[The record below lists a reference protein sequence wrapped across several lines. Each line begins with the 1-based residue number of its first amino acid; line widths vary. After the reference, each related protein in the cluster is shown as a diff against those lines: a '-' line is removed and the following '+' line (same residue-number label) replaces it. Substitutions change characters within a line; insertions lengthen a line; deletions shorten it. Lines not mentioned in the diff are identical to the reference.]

1 MQSFRESDTG
11 FADSRFPTEV
21 FFLDKKQRQGFRFGL
36 FLVTIGIV
44 YGDIGTSPMYVMKSI
59 LEGNGGI
66 GQVDQSF
73 IIGSLSLVIWTITLL
88 TTIKYVLI
96 AMKADN
102 HGEGGI
108 FSLYSLVKDCG
119 KWLIFPAML
128 GGAALLADGVLTP
141 AVTVTTAVEGL
152 RSIEL
157 MDRFLGN
164 GQWKVVIITLVIIS
178 ALFSVQHAGTS
189 KIGKAFGPV
198 MLLWFLFLGITG
210 LSHIVSLPVVLKA
223 FNPLY
228 AVQVLLSP
236 NNKLGFMIL
245 GSVFLATTG
254 AEALYSDMG
263 HVGEWNIYYSWPFV
277 KLCLILNYLGPGAW
291 IIQNQANGA
300 LLSVEDLNPF
310 FLMLPEVLRPF
321 AVILGAAAAVIA
333 SQALITGSYTLV
345 SEAILL
351 DLLPHL
357 EIRYPSDTKG
367 QLYIGAVNAV
377 LWIGC
382 SLVVLYFRSG
392 ARMEAAYGL
401 AITVTMLMT
410 TLLISV
416 YLRKIRNRK
425 LLSFV
430 VLLVFGLIEAVFFI
444 SSMGKFMH
452 GGYVTVILT
461 LLLLFLMTIWYRG
474 TQLERKY
481 STELKLR
488 DYIPSLVALHN
499 DESIPLLANN
509 LVYLDRASDP
519 ELMDRDILYS
529 ILDKDT
535 KRAQAY
541 WFVSVNVLNDP
552 YTMNY
557 ELNTYGTDC
566 VFRIRLNLGF
576 KRSQRINRYLRQIVQ
591 DLQARGELPDQ
602 EKKYSIYGKSTVGT
616 FKFCFINKS
625 VSTKTELSDLDE
637 FILNAKYSI
646 RRIAGSKVKWYG
658 LDTSSLITESVPLVL
673 SSGKP
678 HQRIQRAGEETEQ

>member
-1 MQSFRESDTG
+1 M
-11 FADSRFPTEV
+11 
-21 FFLDKKQRQGFRFGL
+21 KNKQGFRFGL

-59 LEGNGGI
+59 VEGNGGI
-66 GQVDQSF
+66 ASVSEDF
-73 IIGSLSLVIWTITLL
+73 IVGSLSLVIWTITLL
-88 TTIKYVLI
+88 TTVKYVLI

-119 KWLIFPAML
+119 KWLILPAML

-152 RSIEL
+152 RSIES
-157 MDRFLGN
+157 MDRFLGP
-164 GQWKVVIITLVIIS
+164 GQWTVVLITLLIIT

-189 KIGKAFGPV
+189 RIGKAFGPV
-198 MLLWFLFLGITG
+198 MLLWFSFLGVTG
-210 LSHIVSLPVVLKA
+210 VLHIAALPVVLRA

-228 AVQVLLSP
+228 AVRVLLSP
-236 NNKLGFMIL
+236 ANKLGFMIL

-263 HVGEWNIYYSWPFV
+263 HVGKENIYYSWPFV
-277 KLCLILNYLGPGAW
+277 KICLILNYLGQGAW
-291 IIQNQANGA
+291 IIQNRGSAA
-300 LLSVEDLNPF
+300 LLGLEDLNPF
-310 FLMLPEVLRPF
+310 FLMLPEALRPF
-321 AVILGAAAAVIA
+321 AVVLGAAAAIIA

-367 QLYIGAVNAV
+367 QIYIGTVNSV

-392 ARMEAAYGL
+392 SRMESAYGL

-416 YLRKIRNRK
+416 YLRKIRRLPALGW
-425 LLSFV
+425 LL
-430 VLLVFGLIEAVFFI
+430 LLVFGVIEGIFFI
-444 SSMGKFMH
+444 SSLGKFMH

-461 LLLLFLMTIWYRG
+461 LVLLLLMVIWYRG

-481 STELKLR
+481 ATRLKLR
-488 DYIPSLVALHN
+488 DHVPSLEALHD
-499 DESIPLLANN
+499 DEEIPLLAHN
-509 LVYLDRASDP
+509 LVYLDSDGDR
-519 ELMDRDILYS
+519 ELIDRDILYS

-541 WFVSVNVLNDP
+541 WFVSVHVLNEP
-552 YTMNY
+552 ATMNY
-557 ELNTYGTDC
+557 ELEKYGTDC

-576 KRSQRINRYLRQIVQ
+576 KCSQRINVYLRQIVQ
-591 DLQARGELPDQ
+591 DLQASGEMPDQ
-602 EKKYSIYGKSTVGT
+602 DKKYSIYGKSTVGT
-616 FKFCFINKS
+616 FKFCIIHKS
-625 VSTKTELSDLDE
+625 VTTKTELSTLDE
-637 FILNAKYSI
+637 LVLNAKYAI
-646 RRIAGSKVKWYG
+646 RRMAGSKVKWYG
-658 LDTSSLITESVPLVL
+658 LDTSSLIMENVPLITGGG
-673 SSGKP
+673 SAMP
-678 HQRIQRAGEETEQ
+678 RIKRKETK

>member
-1 MQSFRESDTG
+1 M
-11 FADSRFPTEV
+11 
-21 FFLDKKQRQGFRFGL
+21 DKKQRQGFRFGL

-164 GQWKVVIITLVIIS
+164 GQWKVVIITLIIIS

-277 KLCLILNYLGPGAW
+277 KICLILNYLGQGAW

-444 SSMGKFMH
+444 SSMGKFLH

-646 RRIAGSKVKWYG
+646 RKIAGSKVKWYG

-678 HQRIQRAGEETEQ
+678 HQRIQRAGEEKEQ

>member
-1 MQSFRESDTG
+1 M
-11 FADSRFPTEV
+11 
-21 FFLDKKQRQGFRFGL
+21 DKKQRQGFRFGL

-157 MDRFLGN
+157 MDRFLGT

-277 KLCLILNYLGPGAW
+277 KLCLILNYLGQGAW

-444 SSMGKFMH
+444 SSMGKFLH

-481 STELKLR
+481 STELRLR

-646 RRIAGSKVKWYG
+646 RKIAGSKVKWYG

-678 HQRIQRAGEETEQ
+678 HQRIQRAGEEKEQ

>member
-1 MQSFRESDTG
+1 M
-11 FADSRFPTEV
+11 
-21 FFLDKKQRQGFRFGL
+21 KKRSGFRFGM

-66 GQVDQSF
+66 TQIDGDF

-88 TTIKYVLI
+88 TTVKYVLI

-108 FSLYSLVKDCG
+108 FSLYSLVRDCA
-119 KWLIFPAML
+119 KWLIVPAML

-152 RSIEL
+152 RSIES
-157 MDRFLGN
+157 MDRFLGA
-164 GQWKVVIITLVIIS
+164 GQWKVVVITLIIIT
-178 ALFSVQHAGTS
+178 ALFSGQHAGTS
-189 KIGKAFGPV
+189 RIGKAFGPV
-198 MLLWFLFLGITG
+198 MLLWFSFLGITG
-210 LSHIVSLPVVLKA
+210 MAHILSFPVVLKA
-223 FNPLY
+223 FNPIY
-228 AVQVLLSP
+228 AVRVLLSP
-236 NNKLGFMIL
+236 ANKLGFMIL

-263 HVGEWNIYYSWPFV
+263 HVGKENIYFSWPFV
-277 KLCLILNYLGPGAW
+277 KLCLILNYLGQGAW
-291 IIQNQANGA
+291 IIQSRGDAGLAQ
-300 LLSVEDLNPF
+300 VMDLNPF
-310 FLMLPEVLRPF
+310 FLMLPEALRPF

-367 QLYIGAVNAV
+367 QLYIGTVNSL

-392 ARMEAAYGL
+392 ARMESAYGL

-410 TLLISV
+410 TLLLCV
-416 YLRKIRNRK
+416 YLRDLRK
-425 LLSFV
+425 KAIPAYLM
-430 VLLVFGLIEAVFFI
+430 LLVFGGIETVFFI
-444 SSMGKFMH
+444 SSLSKFMH

-461 LLLLFLMTIWYRG
+461 LALLILEIIWYRG

-481 STELKLR
+481 STRLKIR
-488 DYIPSLVALHN
+488 DHIDSLVALHN
-499 DESIPLLANN
+499 DPDIPLLAHN
-509 LVYLDRASDP
+509 LVYLDGERDL

-541 WFVSVNVLNDP
+541 WFVNVHVLNEP
-552 YTMNY
+552 KTRTY
-557 ELNTYGTDC
+557 ELETYGTDC
-566 VFRIRLNLGF
+566 IFRIRLNLGF
-576 KRSQRINRYLRQIVQ
+576 KCSQRVNVYLRQIVQ
-591 DLQARGELPDQ
+591 DLQARGELPVQD
-602 EKKYSIYGKSTVGT
+602 KRYSIYGKSTVGT
-616 FKFCFINKS
+616 FKFCIIQKS
-625 VSTKTELSDLDE
+625 VTTKTELSSLDE
-637 FILNAKYSI
+637 FVLNTKYAI
-646 RRIAGSKVKWYG
+646 RRVAGSKERWYG
-658 LDTSSLITESVPLVL
+658 LDTSSLILESVPLITGGG
-673 SSGKP
+673 SEHK
-678 HQRIQRAGEETEQ
+678 RIQRVESGASAAPADSASADT